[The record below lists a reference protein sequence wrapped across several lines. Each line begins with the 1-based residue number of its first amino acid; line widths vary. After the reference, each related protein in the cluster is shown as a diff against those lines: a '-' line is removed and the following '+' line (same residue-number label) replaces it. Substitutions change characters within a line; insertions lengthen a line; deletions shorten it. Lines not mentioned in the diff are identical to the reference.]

1 MSLGLLVTEDTSL
14 GYLLSR
20 NMSLGC
26 SVTKDMS
33 LGFLVAGDTPLG
45 LSVIGDV
52 SLGHCRTG
60 DVSLGIPE
68 TGDMSLGCLVTRDV
82 SLGHTEAGDLQVQGT
97 CWVSQQ
103 RVGLQGPHL
112 DGDTRL
118 TLSLAGARHGVVS
131 GVSLVTSLHQR
142 LVKCCPDVVL
152 ES

>member
-52 SLGHCRTG
+52 SLG
-60 DVSLGIPE
+60 IPE

-103 RVGLQGPHL
+103 RVGLQGPHV

-131 GVSLVTSLHQR
+131 RVSLVTSLHQR
-142 LVKCCPDVVL
+142 PVKCCPDVVL